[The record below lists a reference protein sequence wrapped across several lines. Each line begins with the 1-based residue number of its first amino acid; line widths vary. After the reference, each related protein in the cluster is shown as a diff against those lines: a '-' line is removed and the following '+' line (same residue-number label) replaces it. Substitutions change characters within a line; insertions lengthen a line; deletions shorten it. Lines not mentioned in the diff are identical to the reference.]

1 MASPKPDNAGGSP
14 RDGVIKDNISAGS
27 SPGESPIVAQEEAD
41 GDASDSAFGD
51 DAESSTA
58 SISSSILEYR
68 KFQGRTFHSER
79 YNTEYFTPNDEQQ
92 RDSID
97 ITHHVLTLLLAGK
110 LTLVPLEDDIQRV
123 LDVGTGTVTSPM
135 NTPTLRSS
143 EPTSLQFNPPNVKF
157 ELEDATKDWSW
168 PENHFN
174 LVHVRF
180 LMGAIADWG
189 TLFKEAS
196 RCCKPGGF
204 VESGEIN
211 PTFYSDDGSIDKVE
225 ALQTWNRLVIESG
238 KGFGRSFTNIE
249 NDVQLFRDAGLVD
262 VQSFDFKVPI
272 GGWPKDEKMRKV
284 GQFLRASIEN
294 DLEGYTMMVWHKIM
308 NWPEDEY
315 QVFLMNMRK
324 AFKDKRIHG
333 YMRVRYLFKIWGL
346 LRVQSDPAG
355 LITNFGS
362 HRLELLITSFAEEI
376 GYSPLKT
383 TSNDALW
390 KAMRAHA
397 DRTDVPYEEGTHSWL
412 MFKVGYVYPVF
423 AMFHERFCADE
434 KQSIPLLQTS
444 ADLMKLTFKYWDP
457 LIANFIV
464 TASLNFL
471 NSNALEARDEFHT
484 IELTKADRS
493 WAWFLREKDGV
504 GEVYAWFTFPK
515 ALFPDISLFLEVVP
529 DLCIWIG
536 LTNDV
541 LSFYKE
547 ELAGETHNYI
557 HNRGLRK
564 NPSKLMRL
572 VLKGR
577 EPYLKLLNT
586 HLLGYIAFH
595 KLNSRYRLW
604 EVGLGEDATDR
615 TVLGP

>member
-97 ITHHVLTLLLAGK
+97 ITDFADEHPNIEVIGTDLS
-110 LTLVPLEDDIQRV
+110 PIQPSWV
-123 LDVGTGTVTSPM
+123 
-135 NTPTLRSS
+135 
-143 EPTSLQFNPPNVKF
+143 PPNVKF

-168 PENHFN
+168 PENHFD

-249 NDVQLFRDAGLVD
+249 NDVQLLRDAGLVD

-294 DLEGYTMMVWHKIM
+294 DLEGYTMMVWHQIM

-333 YMRVRYLFKIWGL
+333 YMPVRYVYGRK
-346 LRVQSDPAG
+346 P
-355 LITNFGS
+355 N
-362 HRLELLITSFAEEI
+362 AE
-376 GYSPLKT
+376 K
-383 TSNDALW
+383 
-390 KAMRAHA
+390 
-397 DRTDVPYEEGTHSWL
+397 
-412 MFKVGYVYPVF
+412 
-423 AMFHERFCADE
+423 
-434 KQSIPLLQTS
+434 
-444 ADLMKLTFKYWDP
+444 
-457 LIANFIV
+457 
-464 TASLNFL
+464 
-471 NSNALEARDEFHT
+471 
-484 IELTKADRS
+484 
-493 WAWFLREKDGV
+493 
-504 GEVYAWFTFPK
+504 
-515 ALFPDISLFLEVVP
+515 
-529 DLCIWIG
+529 
-536 LTNDV
+536 
-541 LSFYKE
+541 
-547 ELAGETHNYI
+547 
-557 HNRGLRK
+557 
-564 NPSKLMRL
+564 
-572 VLKGR
+572 
-577 EPYLKLLNT
+577 
-586 HLLGYIAFH
+586 
-595 KLNSRYRLW
+595 
-604 EVGLGEDATDR
+604 
-615 TVLGP
+615 

>member
-1 MASPKPDNAGGSP
+1 MASPKSDSADGSP
-14 RDGVIKDNISAGS
+14 RDGVTKQNKSAD
-27 SPGESPIVAQEEAD
+27 SPPAEGPIVAQEENE
-41 GDASDSAFGD
+41 GDARDSAFGD
-51 DAESSTA
+51 DASVSSRIVETLNLSILYRESSTA

-79 YNTEYFTPNDEQQ
+79 YNMEYFTPNDEQQ

-97 ITHHVLTLLLAGK
+97 ITHHVLTLLLDGK
-110 LTLVPLEDDIQRV
+110 LTLVPFKDDIQVGGPSGHRNTSRDTDKLKRV
-123 LDVGTGTVTSPM
+123 LDVGTGTVGCRSETDWCSDFADEYPNVEVIGTDLSPIQ
-135 NTPTLRSS
+135 PSWV
-143 EPTSLQFNPPNVKF
+143 PPNVKF

-168 PENHFN
+168 PENHFD

-196 RCCKPGGF
+196 HCCRPGGF

-211 PTFYSDDGSIDKVE
+211 PTFYSDDGSIDDVE
-225 ALQTWNRLVIESG
+225 ALQTWNQLVVESG

-249 NDVQLFRDAGLVD
+249 NDVQLFGDAGLVD

-294 DLEGYTMMVWHKIM
+294 DLEGYTMMVWHQVM

-333 YMRVRYLFKIWGL
+333 YMRVRYVYGQKTEVDKYLSLKDSLPSFIL
-346 LRVQSDPAG
+346 LQE
-355 LITNFGS
+355 N
-362 HRLELLITSFAEEI
+362 LEEVS
-376 GYSPLKT
+376 
-383 TSNDALW
+383 
-390 KAMRAHA
+390 
-397 DRTDVPYEEGTHSWL
+397 
-412 MFKVGYVYPVF
+412 
-423 AMFHERFCADE
+423 MFHERFCADE
-434 KQSIPLLQTS
+434 KQPIPLLQAW

-457 LIANFIV
+457 LVANFIV

-471 NSNALEARDEFHT
+471 NINALEARKEFHQ
-484 IELTKADRS
+484 IERTKSGRS

-504 GEVYAWFTFPK
+504 GEAYAWFTFPK
-515 ALFPDISLFLEVVP
+515 ALCPDISLFLEVVP
-529 DLCIWIG
+529 DVSTWIG

-541 LSFYKE
+541 LSAWF
-547 ELAGETHNYI
+547 
-557 HNRGLRK
+557 
-564 NPSKLMRL
+564 
-572 VLKGR
+572 
-577 EPYLKLLNT
+577 
-586 HLLGYIAFH
+586 
-595 KLNSRYRLW
+595 
-604 EVGLGEDATDR
+604 EDKYPQS
-615 TVLGP
+615 VF

>member
-333 YMRVRYLFKIWGL
+333 YMRVRYVYGRKP
-346 LRVQSDPAG
+346 D
-355 LITNFGS
+355 
-362 HRLELLITSFAEEI
+362 AE
-376 GYSPLKT
+376 K
-383 TSNDALW
+383 
-390 KAMRAHA
+390 
-397 DRTDVPYEEGTHSWL
+397 
-412 MFKVGYVYPVF
+412 
-423 AMFHERFCADE
+423 
-434 KQSIPLLQTS
+434 
-444 ADLMKLTFKYWDP
+444 
-457 LIANFIV
+457 
-464 TASLNFL
+464 
-471 NSNALEARDEFHT
+471 
-484 IELTKADRS
+484 
-493 WAWFLREKDGV
+493 
-504 GEVYAWFTFPK
+504 
-515 ALFPDISLFLEVVP
+515 
-529 DLCIWIG
+529 
-536 LTNDV
+536 
-541 LSFYKE
+541 
-547 ELAGETHNYI
+547 
-557 HNRGLRK
+557 
-564 NPSKLMRL
+564 
-572 VLKGR
+572 
-577 EPYLKLLNT
+577 
-586 HLLGYIAFH
+586 
-595 KLNSRYRLW
+595 
-604 EVGLGEDATDR
+604 
-615 TVLGP
+615 

>member
-1 MASPKPDNAGGSP
+1 MSSPKPDNAGGSP

-27 SPGESPIVAQEEAD
+27 SPGEGPIVAQEEAD

-97 ITHHVLTLLLAGK
+97 ITHHVLTLLLDGK

-123 LDVGTGTVTSPM
+123 LDVGTGTGIWCSDFADEHPNIEVIGTDLSPIQ
-135 NTPTLRSS
+135 PSWV
-143 EPTSLQFNPPNVKF
+143 PPNVKF

-168 PENHFN
+168 PENHFD

-249 NDVQLFRDAGLVD
+249 NDVQLLRDAGLVD

-294 DLEGYTMMVWHKIM
+294 DLEGYTMMVWHQIM

-333 YMRVRYLFKIWGL
+333 YMPVRYVYGRK
-346 LRVQSDPAG
+346 P
-355 LITNFGS
+355 N
-362 HRLELLITSFAEEI
+362 AE
-376 GYSPLKT
+376 K
-383 TSNDALW
+383 
-390 KAMRAHA
+390 
-397 DRTDVPYEEGTHSWL
+397 
-412 MFKVGYVYPVF
+412 
-423 AMFHERFCADE
+423 
-434 KQSIPLLQTS
+434 
-444 ADLMKLTFKYWDP
+444 
-457 LIANFIV
+457 
-464 TASLNFL
+464 
-471 NSNALEARDEFHT
+471 
-484 IELTKADRS
+484 
-493 WAWFLREKDGV
+493 
-504 GEVYAWFTFPK
+504 
-515 ALFPDISLFLEVVP
+515 
-529 DLCIWIG
+529 
-536 LTNDV
+536 
-541 LSFYKE
+541 
-547 ELAGETHNYI
+547 
-557 HNRGLRK
+557 
-564 NPSKLMRL
+564 
-572 VLKGR
+572 
-577 EPYLKLLNT
+577 
-586 HLLGYIAFH
+586 
-595 KLNSRYRLW
+595 
-604 EVGLGEDATDR
+604 
-615 TVLGP
+615 

>member
-123 LDVGTGTVTSPM
+123 LDVGTGTVGCSSDTNWCSDFADEHPNIEVIGTDLSPIQ
-135 NTPTLRSS
+135 PSWV
-143 EPTSLQFNPPNVKF
+143 PPNVKF

-333 YMRVRYLFKIWGL
+333 YMRVRYVYGRK
-346 LRVQSDPAG
+346 PNAEKY
-355 LITNFGS
+355 
-362 HRLELLITSFAEEI
+362 RLELLITSFAEEI

-412 MFKVGYVYPVF
+412 MFKVGYVYPV
-423 AMFHERFCADE
+423 
-434 KQSIPLLQTS
+434 
-444 ADLMKLTFKYWDP
+444 YWDP

-504 GEVYAWFTFPK
+504 GEAYAWFTFPK
-515 ALFPDISLFLEVVP
+515 ALCPDISLFLEVVP
-529 DLCIWIG
+529 DLSIWIG

-547 ELAGETHNYI
+547 EMAGETHDYI
-557 HNRGLRK
+557 HNRGL
-564 NPSKLMRL
+564 
-572 VLKGR
+572 V
-577 EPYLKLLNT
+577 
-586 HLLGYIAFH
+586 
-595 KLNSRYRLW
+595 
-604 EVGLGEDATDR
+604 
-615 TVLGP
+615 